1 MINKDRLITTFCD
14 IVQIDSPSGE
24 EEAMAQDLNRRLTA
38 LGFVISRDDHGNLFA
53 SEEGSNPLMLSAH
66 MDTVDPGRGIKP
78 QVVGD
83 RVQSDGTTILGGD
96 CKAGIAAVLEAL
108 ESIKQDGASRIPVQ
122 LIFTRGEEIGL
133 VGARN
138 LDFSMVQATQAVVFD
153 GNGPVSMV
161 TTASPTY
168 ISFDVRITGRSAHAG
183 VEPEKG
189 LSAIKIAADIIGQ
202 LPQGRLD
209 DETTINIGSIS
220 GGSVRNAVPEEAIF
234 SGEFRSRNTETLDLL
249 RLQITN
255 ALDAARKQYR
265 DAKIVE
271 DLDINFHTYTLPNDH
286 EMILRATTV
295 LGDIDLKPNL
305 GPTGGGTD
313 ANVFNRRGIPAVV
326 VGMSTNLMHTTRE
339 YVDIPDLFN
348 TARFCQAL
356 LTTRARP

>member
-1 MINKDRLITTFCD
+1 MIDKDRLVTTLCD
-14 IVQIDSPSGE
+14 IVQVDSPSGE
-24 EEAMAQDLNRRLTA
+24 EEAMAQDLITRLTA
-38 LGFVISRDDHGNLFA
+38 LGFVTSRDAHGNLFA

-66 MDTVDPGRGIKP
+66 LDTVDPGRGIKP

-83 RVQSDGTTILGGD
+83 IIQSDGTTILGGD

-108 ESIKQDGASRIPVQ
+108 QTIKEDDASRIPIQ

-138 LDFSMVQATQAVVFD
+138 LDFSMIQATQAVVFD

-168 ISFDVRITGRSAHAG
+168 VSFDVRITGRSAHAG

-209 DETTINIGSIS
+209 DETTINIGSIG
-220 GGSVRNAVPEEAIF
+220 GGSVRNTVPEEAFF
-234 SGEFRSRNTETLDLL
+234 SGEFRSRSTETLDLL

-255 ALDAARKQYR
+255 ALDAARKEYT

-286 EMILRATTV
+286 EMVQRASDV
-295 LGDIDLKPNL
+295 LGNIDLKPNL

-313 ANVFNRRGIPAVV
+313 ANVFNRNGIPAVV
-326 VGMSTNLMHTTRE
+326 VGMSTNLMHTNRE
-339 YVDIPDLFN
+339 YVDIPDLYN

-356 LTTRARP
+356 LLSR

>member
-1 MINKDRLITTFCD
+1 MIDRDRVVNTLCE

-38 LGFVISRDDHGNLFA
+38 LGFVISRDAHGNLFA

-83 RVQSDGTTILGGD
+83 RIQSDGTTILGGD

-108 ESIKQDGASRIPVQ
+108 ESIKQDGGSRIPLQ
-122 LIFTRGEEIGL
+122 LIYTRGEEIGL
-133 VGARN
+133 VGAHN
-138 LDFSMVQATQAVVFD
+138 LDFSMVQAKHAVVFD

-168 ISFDVRITGRSAHAG
+168 VSFDVRITGRSAHAG

-189 LSAIKIAADIIGQ
+189 LSAIRIAADIIGR

-209 DETTINIGSIS
+209 DETTINVGSIT
-220 GGSVRNAVPEEAIF
+220 GGSVRNTVPEEAFF
-234 SGEFRSRNTETLDLL
+234 SGEFRSRSTETLDLL

-255 ALDAARKQYR
+255 ALDAARKLYTE
-265 DAKIVE
+265 AKIVE
-271 DLDINFHTYTLPNDH
+271 DLDISFHTYTLPDDH
-286 EMILRATTV
+286 EMVQRATNV
-295 LGDIDLKPNL
+295 LTDINLKPQL

-326 VGMSTNLMHTTRE
+326 VGMSTNLMHTNRE
-339 YVDIPDLFN
+339 YVDILDLVD

-356 LTTRARP
+356 LTRV